1 MGRIRNHP
9 SGHVR
14 RGGAIATVLVL
25 ATAAVMVLPSAA
37 GAHGHAAATHGS
49 RVTPNA
55 VGMLDCNGVSK
66 SQARVYAP
74 GVACTDPRML
84 EGGHPARFE
93 DNGTY
98 VGHDEPIIKFISS
111 QLNSGNDVTWTETL
125 PKDPA
130 QLPTV
135 QRPGH
140 DVTHWFELSGAPWF
154 SMSMCDGRSWP
165 HTRCTPR
172 SDANA
177 PTHPPTFDQGGGGSA
192 FMELQ
197 FYPPGFSSAIS
208 CDNGHWCSALNI
220 DSLECTRN
228 FTCNPNCTEP
238 VNFAYIA
245 DNGVPAGPPSPQLS
259 NGSTFS
265 PNAHTLL
272 MNPGDTI
279 RIHMWDAPLRG
290 GGHAFEVRETDL
302 TTGESGFMI
311 ASARN
316 GFMNTELKSCA
327 GHPHNFQPEYNRAL
341 PQNIT
346 PWALLADNISTQF
359 EIGHFEPCTRVTD
372 PFGSPPAFWQTC
384 KGPYERTDLPDGGTN
399 PETSDAPCFPKG
411 NASGGSP
418 DLVTG
423 CLAGLFQ
430 NGDLDYDGTS
440 YYPDWPNSLAAGPF
454 PSPFRQLSPTTQGRQ
469 YPNMQFQTNAPA
481 SDTIDCPAPGPGC
494 KVPLPTGPGHFYP
507 YWTQARVCGQCVW
520 EFGNMRNGTTFGG
533 PKQYGRPSGYFFGTL
548 MSKITPTSNCGA

>member
-1 MGRIRNHP
+1 MEASSSGAFRPDRLGDRGSPLLQVPARAADSVAADTLSTRPRETARCPFMLPRIRLAAATRGGRYMRRIRNHR

-14 RGGAIATVLVL
+14 RGGAIATVLLL
-25 ATAAVMVLPSAA
+25 AAAAVMVLPSAA
-37 GAHGHAAATHGS
+37 GAHGHAAATRGS
-49 RVTPNA
+49 GVAPNA

-66 SQARVYAP
+66 SQTRVYAP
-74 GVACTDPRML
+74 SVACTDTRMRAA
-84 EGGHPARFE
+84 GHPARFE

-111 QLNSGNDVTWTETL
+111 QPNSGNDVTWTETL
-125 PKDPA
+125 PKEPA

-172 SDANA
+172 SDENA
-177 PTHPPTFDQGGGGSA
+177 PTHPPTFDRGGGGSA

-279 RIHMWDAPLRG
+279 SIHMWDAPLRG
-290 GGHAFEVRETDL
+290 GGHAFEVRET
-302 TTGESGFMI
+302 
-311 ASARN
+311 
-316 GFMNTELKSCA
+316 
-327 GHPHNFQPEYNRAL
+327 
-341 PQNIT
+341 
-346 PWALLADNISTQF
+346 
-359 EIGHFEPCTRVTD
+359 
-372 PFGSPPAFWQTC
+372 
-384 KGPYERTDLPDGGTN
+384 
-399 PETSDAPCFPKG
+399 
-411 NASGGSP
+411 
-418 DLVTG
+418 
-423 CLAGLFQ
+423 
-430 NGDLDYDGTS
+430 
-440 YYPDWPNSLAAGPF
+440 
-454 PSPFRQLSPTTQGRQ
+454 
-469 YPNMQFQTNAPA
+469 
-481 SDTIDCPAPGPGC
+481 
-494 KVPLPTGPGHFYP
+494 
-507 YWTQARVCGQCVW
+507 
-520 EFGNMRNGTTFGG
+520 
-533 PKQYGRPSGYFFGTL
+533 
-548 MSKITPTSNCGA
+548 

>member
-1 MGRIRNHP
+1 MKRIRTHR

-14 RGGAIATVLVL
+14 RGGAIATLLLL
-25 ATAAVMVLPSAA
+25 AATAVMVLPSAA
-37 GAHGHAAATHGS
+37 GAHGKAAATRGS
-49 RVTPNA
+49 GATPNA
-55 VGMLDCNGVSK
+55 VGMLDCNGLSK

-74 GVACTDPRML
+74 GVACADPRMF
-84 EGGHPARFE
+84 EDGHPARFE

-111 QLNSGNDVTWTETL
+111 QPNSGNDVTWTETL

-165 HTRCTPR
+165 HTRCIPR

-177 PTHPPTFDQGGGGSA
+177 PTHPPTFDRGGGGSA

-238 VNFAYIA
+238 VNFAFIA

-259 NGSTFS
+259 NGATFS

-279 RIHMWDAPLRG
+279 RIHMWDARLRG

-302 TTGESGFMI
+302 TTGQSGFMI

-316 GFMNTELKSCA
+316 GFKNTELKSCA

-411 NASGGSP
+411 DASGGSP

-440 YYPDWPNSLAAGPF
+440 YYPDWPNKVAPGPF
-454 PSPFRQLSPTTQGRQ
+454 PAPFRQLSPTTQGRQ

-481 SDTIDCPAPGPGC
+481 SDTIDCPGPGPGC

-507 YWTQARVCGQCVW
+507 YWTQARVGGQCVW
-520 EFGNMRNGTTFGG
+520 EFGNMQNGNAFGG
-533 PKQYGRPSGYFFGTL
+533 PKQYGHPSGYFFGTL
-548 MSKITPTSNCGA
+548 MSKITPTSHCGA

>member
-1 MGRIRNHP
+1 
-9 SGHVR
+9 
-14 RGGAIATVLVL
+14 
-25 ATAAVMVLPSAA
+25 
-37 GAHGHAAATHGS
+37 
-49 RVTPNA
+49 
-55 VGMLDCNGVSK
+55 
-66 SQARVYAP
+66 
-74 GVACTDPRML
+74 
-84 EGGHPARFE
+84 
-93 DNGTY
+93 
-98 VGHDEPIIKFISS
+98 
-111 QLNSGNDVTWTETL
+111 
-125 PKDPA
+125 
-130 QLPTV
+130 
-135 QRPGH
+135 
-140 DVTHWFELSGAPWF
+140 
-154 SMSMCDGRSWP
+154 
-165 HTRCTPR
+165 
-172 SDANA
+172 
-177 PTHPPTFDQGGGGSA
+177 
-192 FMELQ
+192 MELQ

-302 TTGESGFMI
+302 TTGQSGFMI

-327 GHPHNFQPEYNRAL
+327 GHPHSFQPEYNRAL

-346 PWALLADNISTQF
+346 PWALPADNISTQF

-440 YYPDWPNSLAAGPF
+440 YYPDWPNSLAPGPF

-507 YWTQARVCGQCVW
+507 YWTQARVGGQCVW
-520 EFGNMRNGTTFGG
+520 EFGNMRNGNTFGG
-533 PKQYGRPSGYFFGTL
+533 PKQYGQPSGYFFGTL
-548 MSKITPTSNCGA
+548 MSKITPTSHCRA